1 MLGTRVST
9 NNKKSK
15 VPSLFTRGSQPNNR
29 SYDKEGNQILKN
41 ISTKVNLP
49 LTSEDLACLKSMY
62 EYVIVSAVDELV
74 EKFNIRPGVGIAAP
88 QVGVNKRMFAV
99 NFTDFLDEKQ
109 KRYSYAFINPV
120 ITYKSK
126 EMVYLPGGE
135 GCLSVDRDTLGL
147 VTPRH
152 NKITLKSAIFDF
164 NTNKIK
170 NITLNL
176 EGYPAIVIQ
185 HEYDHLDGTLYT
197 DKMYKEDEIEAS
209 PLFVID
215 EDEE

>member
-1 MLGTRVST
+1 MYF
-9 NNKKSK
+9 SK
-15 VPSLFTRGSQPNNR
+15 DIV
-29 SYDKEGNQILKN
+29 KEGNQILKN
-41 ISTKVNLP
+41 VSTKVNLP
-49 LTSEDLACLKSMY
+49 LSSEDLACLKSMY
-62 EYVIVSAVDELV
+62 EYVVVSAVDELV

-170 NITLNL
+170 NITR
-176 EGYPAIVIQ
+176 A
-185 HEYDHLDGTLYT
+185 
-197 DKMYKEDEIEAS
+197 
-209 PLFVID
+209 
-215 EDEE
+215 

>member
-1 MLGTRVST
+1 MYF
-9 NNKKSK
+9 SK
-15 VPSLFTRGSQPNNR
+15 DIV
-29 SYDKEGNQILKN
+29 KEGNQILKN
-41 ISTKVNLP
+41 VSTKVNLP
-49 LTSEDLACLKSMY
+49 LSSEDLACLKSMY
-62 EYVIVSAVDELV
+62 EYVVVSAVDELV